1 MRFGGKDCT
10 CDIFEEMLRG
20 GGGGGGGGL
29 GMELC
34 RLLIMLIWNST

>member
-20 GGGGGGGGL
+20 GGGGGGGAWDG
-29 GMELC
+29 
-34 RLLIMLIWNST
+34 IM